1 MQEVKT
7 CVKCNT
13 KYPKDKSFFSADRQ
27 KKDGLRSYCKM
38 CDKVK
43 NKENYWKSEPLIKQK
58 RKELKNIY
66 LESEEYRLKK
76 IKSKNKDRAR
86 KRKWVLKNKDKIKE
100 SSKAYRESG
109 KRIPPS
115 KEKKKEY
122 KDNYYSKVMS
132 DPYRKMVA
140 YYRVRMNKLVNG
152 SGKNFKS
159 KDIILFTREEF
170 IQHIESLFK
179 ENMSWDNYGSWHI
192 DHIRP
197 IASFNLNDKDDM
209 VKCWGLENLQPL
221 WAIDNLKKGASW

>member
-7 CVKCNT
+7 CVKCNN

-76 IKSKNKDRAR
+76 IKSRNKDRAR

-159 KDIILFTREEF
+159 KDVILFTREEF